1 LETTKNVLSLML
13 VMITILTAITTTMT
27 AVYAGGGD
35 DDNNNGDGNK
45 QKVEDDSAAALADCD
60 DNDVERAGFDCIAIA
75 ANDVEIETSEEEPPE
90 ESATLFVCKEVENP
104 PPNIEPFDFEF
115 IVTGPG
121 GFNSGQFTGGPIDD
135 LDPDCPPGSNQPGEV
150 APGEYEIM
158 ETDNS
163 AIPTPNSIEITGDCV
178 DEDPADELSRIATV
192 EIQEGETGTC
202 TFTNIYEIDS

>member
-1 LETTKNVLSLML
+1 
-13 VMITILTAITTTMT
+13 MITILTAITLTTT
-27 AVYAGGGD
+27 IAAVYAGGD
-35 DDNNNGDGNK
+35 DDEDGNK
-45 QKVEDDSAAALADCD
+45 QKAEDDSAAAIADCD
-60 DNDVERAGFDCIAIA
+60 DNVVEEARFLCIALA
-75 ANDVEIETSEEEPPE
+75 TNDVEIETSEEPPE

-135 LDPDCPPGSNQPGEV
+135 PDPDCPPGSNQPGEV

-158 ETDNS
+158 ETDNP
-163 AIPTPNSIEITGDCV
+163 AIPTPDSIEITGDCV

-192 EIQEGETGTC
+192 EIQEGETETLIC
-202 TFTNIYEIDS
+202 TFTNIYEGGDG